1 MLAPYERRNR
11 RKLLISAVTLAG
23 VLIVAGIAQ
32 RNHRP
37 GDPFPSE
44 GTRARTERPAA
55 AAPDQ
60 RPVFGSGTSRPDPLS
75 MDPLPRETP
84 AAAASDEQPPEAPA
98 KRDAVPADVL
108 GVVERWRSSL
118 ERRDLETHVN
128 TYAPRVDRFFRQR
141 RVSREAVQR
150 EKVRMLERYPH
161 INKYEI
167 HDVKLESMNKDRA
180 VVTFRKD
187 WDTSGDGSRRFAG
200 SERQRLTLRRT
211 GGEWKIVSEEE
222 LKVHW
227 VRRS

>member
-1 MLAPYERRNR
+1 MLAPRERRNR

-23 VLIVAGIAQ
+23 VLLVAGVAQ
-32 RNHRP
+32 RNHQP
-37 GDPFPSE
+37 ADPFPAE
-44 GTRARTERPAA
+44 GTRARTETPAA

-60 RPVFGSGTSRPDPLS
+60 RPVFGSGKSRPDPLS
-75 MDPLPRETP
+75 QDPLPRETP
-84 AAAASDEQPPEAPA
+84 AASPDAQAPEATA
-98 KRDAVPADVL
+98 KRDGVPADVL

-128 TYAPRVDRFFRQR
+128 IYAPRVDRFFRQR

-150 EKVRMLERYPH
+150 EKVRMLQRYPH

-167 HDVKLESMNKDRA
+167 HDVKLESINKDRA

-200 SERQRLTLRRT
+200 SERQRLTFRRT
-211 GGEWKIVSEEE
+211 GGDWKIVGEEE

>member
-11 RKLLISAVTLAG
+11 RKLLISAFTLAG
-23 VLIVAGIAQ
+23 VLLVAGVAQ
-32 RNHRP
+32 RTYKP
-37 GDPFPSE
+37 VDAFPTE
-44 GTRARTERPAA
+44 GTRARTEPPATG
-55 AAPDQ
+55 PDQ

-75 MDPLPRETP
+75 QDPLPRETP
-84 AAAASDEQPPEAPA
+84 AAPPDAQAPEATA
-98 KRDAVPADVL
+98 KRDGVPADVL

-118 ERRDLETHVN
+118 ERGDLATHVN

-167 HDVKLESMNKDRA
+167 HDVKLESSNKDRA

-200 SERQRLTLRRT
+200 SERQRLTFRRT
-211 GGEWKIVSEEE
+211 GGEWKIVGEEE